1 MPPTHADRARMLYRH
16 GVITRPVFNDDVT
29 RQESA
34 DRFWRAM
41 DEFPEYKITGRNVQR
56 VLGGFGGLGN
66 PSSFHHPT
74 VQSWRVHMKGLMT
87 PLFLEYARLRGFK
100 NAKLEKLFDRLN
112 VRCEAFGAVT
122 AEEWH
127 RDIYDGEQYKLR
139 PLPCSLVDATG
150 ANVPDEIFGGWVN
163 LSDRPQR
170 FVAIVGSHR
179 GADAM
184 EAQRK
189 GGGFAKLTPQQIED
203 QNVHAR
209 LLRQANRTIGTS
221 HTNEEGHI
229 IIPPGHVLVFYQRLL
244 HSVAGGKQPA
254 EPQLR
259 IANGV
264 RLTGEN
270 VPLFDHDVVIANN
283 GVPHIPSGQ
292 TPPMYS
298 ANHYS
303 FFSTTP
309 RYRDW
314 GLHTFK
320 DVCLFER
327 TVKAT
332 GQVYYTPGSKHDQN
346 KKANTGRYMPSL
358 VEMGLEPYPYTPEA
372 IKALT
377 PTPLACHEEDHDDV
391 DISLDIDDAPWP

>member
-1 MPPTHADRARMLYRH
+1 MAPSDADRARMLNRY
-16 GVITRPVFNDDVT
+16 GVITMPIFRDDAA
-29 RQESA
+29 RQKYA
-34 DRFWRAM
+34 NRIWKAM
-41 DEFPEYKITGRNVQR
+41 DEFPEYKLKGRTVQR

-74 VQSWRVHMKGLMT
+74 VQRWRIRMKKEMT
-87 PLFLEYARLRGFK
+87 PLFVEYAKLRGFR
-100 NAKLEKLFDRLN
+100 NAHLEKLFDRLN

-139 PLPCSLVDATG
+139 TLPSSLIDASG
-150 ANVPDEIFGGWVN
+150 ATVPDEIFGGWVN

-170 FVAIVGSHR
+170 FVGIVGSHR

-184 EAQRK
+184 AAQK
-189 GGGFAKLTPQQIED
+189 QGGGFARLTAEQIKS

-209 LLRQANRTIGTS
+209 LARQASRKIGTS
-221 HTNEEGHI
+221 RTNEEGHI
-229 IIPPGHVLVFYQRLL
+229 LVPPGHVLVFYQRLL

-264 RLTGEN
+264 RLTGET
-270 VPLFDHDVVIANN
+270 VSLFDHASVIANN
-283 GVPHIPSGQ
+283 GVPRIPSGQ
-292 TPPMYS
+292 KPPMYS
-298 ANHYS
+298 ANHYA
-303 FFSTTP
+303 FFSKTP

-314 GLHTFK
+314 GKRTFK
-320 DVCLFER
+320 EACLFER
-327 TVKAT
+327 RVKAT
-332 GQVYYTPGSKHDQN
+332 GQVYYTPGSKDDRN

-358 VEMGLEPYPYTPEA
+358 AEMGFEPYPYTPASME
-372 IKALT
+372 ALT
-377 PTPLACHEEDHDDV
+377 PTPL
-391 DISLDIDDAPWP
+391 